1 MQRACVL
8 DEPGVRA
15 LQVRGEVG
23 EEGRVE
29 KSEVRQPIGRVPIQ
43 HTEKTEDTG
52 VHWRK
57 GGEER

>member
-23 EEGRVE
+23 EEERVE

-43 HTEKTEDTG
+43 YTEKTEDTK

>member
-1 MQRACVL
+1 
-8 DEPGVRA
+8 
-15 LQVRGEVG
+15 VRGEVG
-23 EEGRVE
+23 EEERVE

-43 HTEKTEDTG
+43 YTEKTEDTK